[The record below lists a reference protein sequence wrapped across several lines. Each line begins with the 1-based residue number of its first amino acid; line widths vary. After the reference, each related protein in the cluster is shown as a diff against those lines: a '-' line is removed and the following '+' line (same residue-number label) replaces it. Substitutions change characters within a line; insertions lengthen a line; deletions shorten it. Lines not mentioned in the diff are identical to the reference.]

1 MRERD
6 GLHSL
11 CCCFSCILCVYHPW
25 AFQILGDVRDS
36 HWSFLA
42 RVWNPRIWFY
52 PYLFSTLTIY
62 LTNSQMIAILWGLS
76 VFKQITFSPEAFSQ
90 TCSCVV
96 REAAGAKCVLAK
108 RKRSKN
114 KSEK

>member
-6 GLHSL
+6 GPHSL

-42 RVWNPRIWFY
+42 CVWNPRIQFLSL
-52 PYLFSTLTIY
+52 PVLYLNHIS
-62 LTNSQMIAILWGLS
+62 N
-76 VFKQITFSPEAFSQ
+76 KQSNDNHPLGVI
-90 TCSCVV
+90 C
-96 REAAGAKCVLAK
+96 L
-108 RKRSKN
+108 
-114 KSEK
+114 